1 MVVFW
6 FGVAIEEEILWRGL
20 LYRLCAKVFGTWGAL
35 LLSAALFSV
44 KHILDNP
51 NVTFAAFAGVLLA
64 GVFLGAA
71 YAATGRLWLPIG
83 LHFGWNFAEGT
94 LFGTDVSG
102 NSLGQALLTGKLIGP
117 ALWSGGK
124 FGPEASVVAW
134 IILIAASAYLLW
146 RITKSKRAEPPIWR
160 DATGIPIGA
169 V

>member
-83 LHFGWNFAEGT
+83 RHFGWNFAEGT

-102 NSLGQALLTGKLIGP
+102 NSPGQA
-117 ALWSGGK
+117 
-124 FGPEASVVAW
+124 
-134 IILIAASAYLLW
+134 
-146 RITKSKRAEPPIWR
+146 
-160 DATGIPIGA
+160 
-169 V
+169 